1 MVKSFDGTFVGGK
14 IHFIPV
20 ACDYGSFTCPCDRL
34 GGGAKQSVRV
44 CLGCIIPV
52 LVEIYVWSEPLVVL
66 IPLYGLGDAAV
77 KVVLRCKSQFVTCGR
92 DVASPVALFHDVVL
106 VVVEG

>member
-1 MVKSFDGTFVGGK
+1 MLFPNGIIFIANDGVKFVESARCAHEDGDNGEVVLWHFHIEWFAKCFVVVLFHELLLHPFVGGK

-44 CLGCIIPV
+44 CLG
-52 LVEIYVWSEPLVVL
+52 
-66 IPLYGLGDAAV
+66 
-77 KVVLRCKSQFVTCGR
+77 
-92 DVASPVALFHDVVL
+92 
-106 VVVEG
+106 